1 VARYQQALDA
11 VAQWGDAR
19 RQRIDESTKGIPE
32 LLWAALLLGGFV
44 TIGFA
49 FLFGIKSTVAHA
61 VIMFFLTLLVA
72 ALLLVVF
79 EFNEPFAGVVRVTP
93 GAFQLALARM
103 AQIP

>member
-1 VARYQQALDA
+1 MARLGSRPSIGESRDLFAT
-11 VAQWGDAR
+11 WGR
-19 RQRIDESTKGIPE
+19 LVYRWR
-32 LLWAALLLGGFV
+32 WA
-44 TIGFA
+44 
-49 FLFGIKSTVAHA
+49 
-61 VIMFFLTLLVA
+61 TLVVS